1 MRLSLLIDVLAAGFA
16 ARRGYR
22 IKDRGLMCKRRLIS
36 DADYFAS
43 DEFNRRAD
51 ARAKESFGV
60 TSMAESKRVYEDYL
74 KNQKATKKG
83 K

>member
-1 MRLSLLIDVLAAGFA
+1 
-16 ARRGYR
+16 
-22 IKDRGLMCKRRLIS
+22 MCKSRLIS

>member
-1 MRLSLLIDVLAAGFA
+1 
-16 ARRGYR
+16 
-22 IKDRGLMCKRRLIS
+22 MCKRRLIS

-60 TSMAESKRVYEDYL
+60 TSMAESKRVYENYL
-74 KNQKATKKG
+74 KNLKATKKG